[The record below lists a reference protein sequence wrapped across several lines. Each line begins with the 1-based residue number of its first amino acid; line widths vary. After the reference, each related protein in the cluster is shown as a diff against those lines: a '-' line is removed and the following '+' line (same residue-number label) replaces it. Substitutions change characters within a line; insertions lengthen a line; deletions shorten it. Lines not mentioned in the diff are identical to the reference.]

1 MRRTRLPRVEIAS
14 RQARLV
20 LQLDSEGELMAM
32 LRERE
37 RERDR
42 RAEQR
47 RRAMLARFGGRP
59 IR

>member
-37 RERDR
+37 RDR

>member
-14 RQARLV
+14 RQARLAMKF
-20 LQLDSEGELMAM
+20 DTEGELAAM
-32 LRERE
+32 LRKRG
-37 RERDR
+37 RDR

>member
-1 MRRTRLPRVEIAS
+1 MHHARLPRVEIAS

-37 RERDR
+37 RDR